1 MSGVDGRGSN
11 NQRKL
16 YSMLK
21 ELYPGMDIIYEY
33 KLPNNQRVDLFIPIL
48 GIAVEYDGEQHFNF
62 IDAWHKD
69 LNGFIS
75 QKKMDSNK
83 DKILYDIG
91 IKLVRIPYDEMVNN
105 PEELKSLIDKTP
117 YPNVEYIPM
126 QEEKE
131 LNSYLESVKI
141 KNREFNKQ
149 RYKAYKERQK
159 VNKRSSK

>member
-75 QKKMDSNK
+75 QKKMDSSK
-83 DKILYDIG
+83 DKILYDMG
-91 IKLVRIPYDEMVNN
+91 IKLVRIPYSDMVCTLDD
-105 PEELKSLIDKTP
+105 LKRVIDNTP
-117 YPNVEYIPM
+117 YPDVQYIPPK
-126 QEEKE
+126 EEKE
-131 LNSYLESVKI
+131 LNSYLESIKN

-159 VNKRSSK
+159 MNKRSSK